1 MEFCCMTEGNGCIN
15 CGGDGCDACFDTM
28 SGELF
33 EDVNLA
39 ENWNEELFGDIN

>member
-1 MEFCCMTEGNGCIN
+1 MSEGNGCIN

-33 EDVNLA
+33 EDANLA
-39 ENWNEELFGDIN
+39 ENWLNVKISENTHL